1 MQKTDG
7 AGTAEAADGLPLRQ
21 RRWAVLSIVLG
32 ISLSVLDST
41 IVNLALPDISRH
53 YGASPAAAVW
63 VVNAYQLATL
73 AVLLPL
79 AQLGERI
86 GYRRVYLGGLA
97 LFTLASLGCVLAPSL
112 PTLAVAR
119 AVQGLGAGGMMAVN
133 AALVRLTYPASVL
146 PRGIAL
152 NSVVVAASS
161 VGGPTIAA
169 LVLSVASWPW
179 LFIIQ
184 LPLGVLVLLLG
195 RKALPTNPPRPS
207 AARARPADVLMNMAM
222 FSLVFLGADALGAR
236 HGGAAD
242 PRALAL
248 GAALLGGG
256 LAVGWF
262 YLRRQ
267 RTLPAPLF
275 PMDLLRIRVFALSMC
290 TSVTAFAAQTLAF
303 IALPFMLLEGQ
314 GRSHLEAGLLITAWP
329 AAIVALAPFVGRLI
343 TRVPGGLLGGIGLS
357 VLAAGLA
364 LLAALP
370 AQPANWQLGGALFLC
385 GMGFAVFQ
393 SPNNHIILTSP
404 PLQRAGAASGMLGTA
419 RLTGQSLGAVLLALV
434 FSVFGVREGGAEFAL
449 VLASGLAAASA
460 AFSLLRLRDAR

>member
-1 MQKTDG
+1 MQKQ
-7 AGTAEAADGLPLRQ
+7 EEELRDGLPLPQ
-21 RRWAVLSIVLG
+21 RYWAVAAIVLG

-41 IVNLALPDISRH
+41 IINLALPDIARH

-73 AVLLPL
+73 GVLLPF

-97 LFTLASLGCVLAPSL
+97 LFTVASLGCVLAPSL
-112 PTLAVAR
+112 PLLAIAR
-119 AVQGLGAGGMMAVN
+119 AVQGIGAAGMMSVN

-152 NSVVVAASS
+152 NTVVVAASS

-169 LVLSVASWPW
+169 LVLAVASWPW

-195 RKALPTNPPRPS
+195 RRALPANPPRASSP
-207 AARARPADVLMNMAM
+207 RASVADVLMNMAM

-236 HGGAAD
+236 HEGAVDASM
-242 PRALAL
+242 LAL
-248 GAALLGGG
+248 GAALIAGGV
-256 LAVGWF
+256 LVGWF
-262 YLRRQ
+262 YVNRQ
-267 RTLPAPLF
+267 RRLAAPLF
-275 PMDLLRIRVFALSMC
+275 PVDLLRIRVFALSMC
-290 TSVTAFAAQTLAF
+290 TSITAFAAQTLAF

-329 AAIVALAPFVGRLI
+329 AAIVLVAPFVGRLI

-357 VLAAGLA
+357 VLAVGLA

-370 AQPANWQLGGALFLC
+370 DQPANWQLAAALFLC
-385 GMGFAVFQ
+385 GIGFAVFQ

-404 PLQRAGAASGMLGTA
+404 PLARAGAASGMLGTA

-434 FSVFGVREGGAEFAL
+434 FSVFGVREGGAEAAL
-449 VLASGLAAASA
+449 VLAAVLAAASA
-460 AFSLLRLRDAR
+460 AFSLLRLRGA